1 MALAALVFGAIVG
14 SFLNALSFR
23 IGTGRSALSLKSG
36 QSRSR
41 CMRCNHE
48 LSALDLVPIF
58 SYLWLRGRCRYCG
71 ARISM
76 QYPLVEAA
84 AALLSLGAYLLN
96 PDPLLFAFWFVVWME
111 LLFCVVYDIRHFII
125 LWGSIFFTAALGAL
139 FVFAT
144 GGGLW
149 AWLAGPLLAAPLL
162 LISLVTR
169 GRGMGWGDG
178 GLMLGLGWLLGP
190 TLGLS
195 ALMYAF
201 WLGAAV
207 GSVLLWRKKGYTM
220 KSELPFAPFII
231 GGAAVAYFFH
241 VDLFA
246 TLPALFQ

>member
-1 MALAALVFGAIVG
+1 MTLIAAVFGAIVG

-23 IGTGRSALSLKSG
+23 IGTGRSALSFKKE

-58 SYLWLRGRCRYCG
+58 SYLWLRGRCRYCR
-71 ARISM
+71 ARISI
-76 QYPLVEAA
+76 QYPLVEAV
-84 AALLSLGAYLLN
+84 AALLSVGIYLLN

-111 LLFCVVYDIRHFII
+111 LLFCIVYDIRHFII
-125 LWGSIFFTAALGAL
+125 LWGTIFLTAALGAL
-139 FVFAT
+139 WVFAT
-144 GGGLW
+144 SGGLW
-149 AWLAGPLLAAPLL
+149 AWLAGPLLALPLF
-162 LISLVTR
+162 LISLATR

-178 GLMLGLGWLLGP
+178 GLMLGIGWLLGP

-207 GSVLLWRKKGYTM
+207 GSVMLWRKKGYTM

-231 GGAAVAYFFH
+231 GGAIVAYFFH

-246 TLPALFQ
+246 TLPALFA